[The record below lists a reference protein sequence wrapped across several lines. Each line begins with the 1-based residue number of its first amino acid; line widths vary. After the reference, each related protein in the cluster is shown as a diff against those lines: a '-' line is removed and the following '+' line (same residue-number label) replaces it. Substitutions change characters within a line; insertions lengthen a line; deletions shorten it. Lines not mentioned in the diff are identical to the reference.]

1 MPLDRTGL
9 MIIRAWVEP
18 GSLRPLRARIRL
30 TTNVGTGFES
40 EMMLSDLPA
49 ITTAVEL
56 WIQDVLLDADL
67 PPA

>member
-30 TTNVGTGFES
+30 TTDVGTGFES
-40 EMMLSDLPA
+40 EMTLSDLPGISA
-49 ITTAVEL
+49 AVESWL
-56 WIQDVLLDADL
+56 QDVLLEGNL
-67 PPA
+67 PSA